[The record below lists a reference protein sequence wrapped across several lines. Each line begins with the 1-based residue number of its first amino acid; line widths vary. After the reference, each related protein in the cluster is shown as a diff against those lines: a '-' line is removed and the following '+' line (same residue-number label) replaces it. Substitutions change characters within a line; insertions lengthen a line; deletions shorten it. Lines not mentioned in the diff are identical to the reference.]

1 MQRQPTAFAVQLVSL
16 GDASYPGQR
25 VPPGFIE
32 GHPAPQVLLNGELQM
47 SRHLLVEVF
56 ISGLLAKERC
66 QASQQFTKSVDH
78 PASSTFWPNTRPIT
92 FDSRSQ
98 R

>member
-1 MQRQPTAFAVQLVSL
+1 MQLASL
-16 GDASYPGQR
+16 RDTSDLDHR
-25 VPPGFIE
+25 VPPSFVE
-32 GHPAPQVLLNGELQM
+32 GQAATQVLLNGELQM

-56 ISGLLAKERC
+56 ISGLLAKKRR
-66 QASQQFTKSVDH
+66 QASQQPTNRIDH

-92 FDSRSQ
+92 SDSRSQ